1 MDFEWDDAKAAS
13 NLRKHGVTFEDAAHV
28 FLDGGRTDMIDD
40 REDYGEIRG
49 LTIGWAGP
57 ALLIVAYTLRG
68 TDGEVI
74 RIISARKAN
83 ASERAYYHE
92 NEA

>member
-1 MDFEWDDAKAAS
+1 MDFEWNDAKAAL

-28 FLDGGRTDMIDD
+28 FFDPGRIDLVDD
-40 REDYGEIRG
+40 RDDYREERW
-49 LTIGWAGP
+49 LSIGWVNP
-57 ALLIVAYTLRG
+57 VLLVVAHTVRG
-68 TDGEVI
+68 VNGEVI

-92 NEA
+92 IQA

>member
-13 NLRKHGVTFEDAAHV
+13 NLRKHGVAFEDAAHV
-28 FLDGGRTDMIDD
+28 FLDGRRVDVVDD
-40 REDYGEIRG
+40 RKDYGEIRW
-49 LTIGWAGP
+49 LTLGWAGP
-57 ALLIVAYTLRG
+57 VLLVVAYTLRG
-68 TDGEVI
+68 ADGGTI

-83 ASERAYYHE
+83 ASERAYYRE